1 MDWRE
6 QIAAVWAEADE
17 LGDVELVRRIDEI
30 AADHPDDPIALFERG
45 GARDATDDEAGA
57 EQFYR
62 AALEAGLPDAERAQC
77 VIQLAS
83 TVRNLGRSEESLEL
97 LRDEFAGRPD
107 DDPLADAA
115 VAFAA
120 LALVDA
126 GRPREAVVALLH
138 TLAPH
143 LPRYTGSV
151 RSYADDLLEG

>member
-1 MDWRE
+1 MEWRE
-6 QIAAVWAEADE
+6 RIAAVWAGADD
-17 LGDVELVRRIDEI
+17 LDDAELVRRIDEI
-30 AADHPDDPIALFERG
+30 ASEHPDDAIALFERG
-45 GARDATDDEAGA
+45 GARDATDDEEGA
-57 EQFYR
+57 ERFYR

-83 TVRNLGRSEESLEL
+83 TVRNLGRPEESLEL
-97 LRDEFAGRPD
+97 LRDEFSGRAA

-126 GRPREAVVALLH
+126 GRPREAVAALLQA
-138 TLAPH
+138 LAPH

-151 RSYADDLLEG
+151 RAYADDLLDS